1 MDQVMVDLETLG
13 NGSNAVIIA
22 IGAVEFEATSSKL
35 GREFYCVVDGQSCVD
50 AGMKVDVST
59 VMWWMKQDTAA
70 RAAFNNA
77 GEPLPYALQSFA
89 AWLPT
94 GACVWGNGATFDNVI
109 LSNAYRAIGLPQ
121 PWPFWGDRCY
131 RTLKSLDAILG
142 PEFAAPPLVR
152 GGTYHNALDD
162 ARTQALHLWEIVQS
176 IRGHLAP
183 QT

>member
-22 IGAVEFEATSSKL
+22 IGAVEFEATSGKL

-131 RTLKSLDAILG
+131 RTLKNLF
-142 PEFAAPPLVR
+142 PEVPLAR
-152 GGTYHNALDD
+152 TGTHHNALDD
-162 ARTQALHLWEIVQS
+162 AKSQALHAIALLQKL
-176 IRGHLAP
+176 GA
-183 QT
+183 